1 MIVTQ
6 TIRLLFKFKSAV
18 IMTVILPTIIIDNN
32 ISHVLADPAHCDQP
46 GWPSC
51 YSVGYADGQNHG
63 GTTCSS
69 GHSNNICAGWNAGSH
84 SVCTGVCGTVAPVT
98 NQQHCDQVGFPS
110 CQDMGYNDGTAAG
123 QGDVNNCGIGIH
135 SEPSAHHS
143 SAYLQGYHN
152 GYRDELSRDQNDDG
166 TYGNCGSHS

>member
-1 MIVTQ
+1 VLAAILTTSITTVTS
-6 TIRLLFKFKSAV
+6 IHGIA
-18 IMTVILPTIIIDNN
+18 
-32 ISHVLADPAHCDQP
+32 LADPAHCDQP

-69 GHSNNICAGWNAGSH
+69 GHSNNFCAGWDAGSH
-84 SVCTGVCGTVAPVT
+84 SVCTGGLR
-98 NQQHCDQVGFPS
+98 HSRCDQVGFPS

-123 QGDVNNCGIGIH
+123 QGDENNCGIGMH

-143 SAYLQGYHN
+143 SAYLQGFHN
-152 GYRDELSRDQNDDG
+152 GYRDELSRDQSDDG